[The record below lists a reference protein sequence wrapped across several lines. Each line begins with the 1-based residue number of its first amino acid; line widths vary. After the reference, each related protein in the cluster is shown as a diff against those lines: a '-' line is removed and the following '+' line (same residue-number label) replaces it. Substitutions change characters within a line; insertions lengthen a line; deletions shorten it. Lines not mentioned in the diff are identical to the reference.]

1 MTPALTRWE
10 RATEVPLVALA
21 VAFLAAYAWPV
32 LDPRLGRP
40 WTFVCASVVWLAWVL
55 FATDYAV
62 RLVQAGNRR
71 HWFLTHLLD
80 LAVIALPLLRP
91 LRLLRLVS
99 LVRVINRTA
108 SSSLRGRVGLY
119 VGVGST
125 LMGFVASVAV
135 LDAERDAPG
144 ARITTFADATWW
156 AATTMT
162 TVGYGD
168 LYPVTATGRWIAVG
182 LMIAG
187 LALLGAVSA
196 SLASWLVESVTAS
209 TVEELGE
216 QDDRADD
223 AVRAELAG
231 LRRDVALLAEQLRH
245 AGAGPVVRSRPI
257 PCQTRPMVDPD
268 ARTVWLVRHGE
279 TEWSRNGRHTS
290 TTDLPLLPDGE
301 RVARGL
307 RDRLAGTDFGLV
319 LDQPPAGGPAPP
331 PSWPVPRRR
340 GRRRPRRVGVRRLRG
355 HHHRRDPPERPGL
368 DDLVRRRPPRRDRP
382 RRGGAARPR
391 RRPAGRGRGHR
402 RWSSRTAT
410 PCACWPPGGWAC
422 RPPTGATSGSTPRR
436 CRCSATSGSPRSCC
450 AGTADRTLPD
460 P

>member
-168 LYPVTATGRWIAVG
+168 LYPVTATGAWIAVG

-223 AVRAELAG
+223 ARPLRQLAG

-245 AGAGPVVRSRPI
+245 AGAGPVGALA
-257 PCQTRPMVDPD
+257 TDP
-268 ARTVWLVRHGE
+268 
-279 TEWSRNGRHTS
+279 
-290 TTDLPLLPDGE
+290 LPD
-301 RVARGL
+301 
-307 RDRLAGTDFGLV
+307 
-319 LDQPPAGGPAPP
+319 
-331 PSWPVPRRR
+331 
-340 GRRRPRRVGVRRLRG
+340 
-355 HHHRRDPPERPGL
+355 
-368 DDLVRRRPPRRDRP
+368 
-382 RRGGAARPR
+382 
-391 RRPAGRGRGHR
+391 
-402 RWSSRTAT
+402 
-410 PCACWPPGGWAC
+410 
-422 RPPTGATSGSTPRR
+422 
-436 CRCSATSGSPRSCC
+436 SAHG
-450 AGTADRTLPD
+450 
-460 P
+460 